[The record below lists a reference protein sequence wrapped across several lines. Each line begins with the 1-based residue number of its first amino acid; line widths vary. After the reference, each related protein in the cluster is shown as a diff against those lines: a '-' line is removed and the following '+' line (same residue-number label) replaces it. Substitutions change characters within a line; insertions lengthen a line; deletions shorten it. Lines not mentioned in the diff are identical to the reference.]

1 MSKKKHLSLRFTSA
15 LLCMTILTGGMAANW
30 TPIRDIPVSAKTLA
44 ELQEERKSN
53 EKKIA
58 EKQKELDSLQSDLE
72 EKEAYQKTLQEK
84 SPCSRAI
91 WTSFHRNW
99 IALLSL
105 STKPHRQFHRRK
117 MTSRSWKPILPLDW
131 TSSRCGF
138 VPCTYRA
145 TTVWLRLW

>member
-84 SPCSRAI
+84 ISEVLGTAPMAAAKKVKADLGLDIESLTVLKRMQYDAV
-91 WTSFHRNW
+91 
-99 IALLSL
+99 LL
-105 STKPHRQFHRRK
+105 P
-117 MTSRSWKPILPLDW
+117 
-131 TSSRCGF
+131 F
-138 VPCTYRA
+138 VMKY
-145 TTVWLRLW
+145 